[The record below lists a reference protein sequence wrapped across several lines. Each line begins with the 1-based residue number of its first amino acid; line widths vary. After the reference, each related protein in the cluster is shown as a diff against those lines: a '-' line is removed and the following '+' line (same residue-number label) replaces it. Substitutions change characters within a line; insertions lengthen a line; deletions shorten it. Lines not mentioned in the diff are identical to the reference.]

1 MEEVSNKETALYMIE
16 GNLLNPCFLGH
27 VSYDTV
33 GTSIQ
38 HRAKAIIPGH
48 LSGNSSGKE
57 GALKSENTGKPSTP
71 SEFR

>member
-1 MEEVSNKETALYMIE
+1 MEEFSNKETALCAIE
-16 GNLLNPCFLGH
+16 GDLLNPCFLGH

-48 LSGNSSGKE
+48 LSGNSSDKE
-57 GALKSENTGKPSTP
+57 GALKSKNIGKTSTP
-71 SEFR
+71 SEF